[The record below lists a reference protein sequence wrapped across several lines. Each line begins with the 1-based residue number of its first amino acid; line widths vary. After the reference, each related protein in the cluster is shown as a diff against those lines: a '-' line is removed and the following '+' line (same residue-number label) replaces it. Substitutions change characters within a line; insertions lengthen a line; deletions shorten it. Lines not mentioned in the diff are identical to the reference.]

1 MEPATGKSASNQL
14 SSARNYAGGF
24 SRQKRRELQN
34 QFETGLQWLEQ
45 EPPDYDHALKL
56 FASCMKAD
64 PMGAVYT
71 YEFLQTLEAGYQKGL
86 YCHSWRQRRRNQKLV
101 KRITDLGAEEQWHEI
116 LNRAP
121 ETLYHN
127 ARNERL
133 LLELAFAAQTI
144 NAAETQW
151 VYLEFALKYFSG
163 SADVHVQIIHAFY
176 QSGRYDDANDHIF
189 NLIKIADDSVIQKV
203 LRALP
208 SVITQQFPA
217 VEAVAEAETLRTLAK
232 QAVTQH
238 DHWLKLCEILED
250 LNLYGQAIDAC
261 QQATKLLGN
270 PSEWTQRIL
279 DLRLHQAESRL
290 AFHEE
295 LKASEELL
303 GQLQHEV
310 WRVRTEYYQTLAA
323 QYPARPLLSIQLGWC
338 LVGTGNWYEAIKVF
352 DQLQQTKA
360 VKNPDKLALLLG
372 LAESQQAVRRFEEAL
387 ATYSQL
393 QSAIDISKSEKENL
407 DKWMRD
413 EIPGFHRQSFIERS
427 LKRIKTLANSMN
439 SPPSSEILPTNRKK

>member
-1 MEPATGKSASNQL
+1 LEPATNESASNQL
-14 SSARNYAGGF
+14 SSVRNYVGGF

-34 QFETGLQWLEQ
+34 QFETGLRWLEQ
-45 EPPDYDHALKL
+45 ETPDFDQALKL
-56 FASCMKAD
+56 FASCMRSD

-71 YEFLQTLEAGYQKGL
+71 YEFLKTLEAGYQKGM
-86 YCHSWRQRRRNQKLV
+86 YCHGWRQRRRNAKLV
-101 KRITDLGAEEQWHEI
+101 KRITNLGAEQQWHEI

-133 LLELAFAAQTI
+133 LLELAFAAQAI

-189 NLIKIADDSVIQKV
+189 NLIKIANDSVLQKV

-217 VEAVAEAETLRTLAK
+217 VETVGQVETLRAVAE
-232 QAVTQH
+232 QADAQD

-270 PSEWTQRIL
+270 PSEWTQRTL
-279 DLRLHQAESRL
+279 KLRLHQAESRL

-303 GQLQHEV
+303 DQLQHEV
-310 WRVRTEYYQTLAA
+310 WRIRTEYYQKLAA
-323 QYPARPLLSIQLGWC
+323 QYPARPLPSAQLGWC
-338 LVGTGNWYEAIKVF
+338 LIGTGNWYEAIKIF
-352 DQLQQTKA
+352 EDLRQIKNL
-360 VKNPDKLALLLG
+360 KNPAKLAVLLG
-372 LAESQQAVRRFEEAL
+372 LAESQQAVRRFEDAL
-387 ATYSQL
+387 QTYRLL
-393 QSAIDISKSEKENL
+393 QSALDSSKDEKENL
-407 DKWMRD
+407 DAWMRG

-427 LKRIKTLANSMN
+427 LKRIKTLSNSMN
-439 SPPSSEILPTNRKK
+439 SPPS

>member
-1 MEPATGKSASNQL
+1 M
-14 SSARNYAGGF
+14 
-24 SRQKRRELQN
+24 
-34 QFETGLQWLEQ
+34 
-45 EPPDYDHALKL
+45 
-56 FASCMKAD
+56 
-64 PMGAVYT
+64 
-71 YEFLQTLEAGYQKGL
+71 
-86 YCHSWRQRRRNQKLV
+86 
-101 KRITDLGAEEQWHEI
+101 
-116 LNRAP
+116 
-121 ETLYHN
+121 
-127 ARNERL
+127 
-133 LLELAFAAQTI
+133 
-144 NAAETQW
+144 
-151 VYLEFALKYFSG
+151 
-163 SADVHVQIIHAFY
+163 
-176 QSGRYDDANDHIF
+176 
-189 NLIKIADDSVIQKV
+189 
-203 LRALP
+203 
-208 SVITQQFPA
+208 
-217 VEAVAEAETLRTLAK
+217 
-232 QAVTQH
+232 
-238 DHWLKLCEILED
+238 KLCEILED

-393 QSAIDISKSEKENL
+393 QSGIDISKSEKENL

>member
-1 MEPATGKSASNQL
+1 MEPATSESASNQL
-14 SSARNYAGGF
+14 SSVRNYVGGF

-45 EPPDYDHALKL
+45 EPPDFDQALRL
-56 FASCMKAD
+56 FASCMKSD
-64 PMGAVYT
+64 PLGAVYT

-86 YCHSWRQRRRNQKLV
+86 YRHGWRQRRRNAKLV
-101 KRITDLGAEEQWHEI
+101 KRITDLGTDEQWHEI
-116 LNRAP
+116 LNQAP

-133 LLELAFAAQTI
+133 LLELAFAAQAI

-176 QSGRYDDANDHIF
+176 QSGRFDDANDHIF
-189 NLIKIADDSVIQKV
+189 NLIKIANNSVLQKV

-217 VEAVAEAETLRTLAK
+217 FETVDQVETLRAVAE
-232 QAVTQH
+232 QANTQ
-238 DHWLKLCEILED
+238 DEHWLKLCEMLED

-279 DLRLHQAESRL
+279 RLRLHQAESRL

-303 GQLQHEV
+303 DQLQLEV
-310 WRVRTEYYQTLAA
+310 WRIRTEYYQKLAA
-323 QYPARPLLSIQLGWC
+323 QYPARPLPSAQLGWC
-338 LVGTGNWYEAIKVF
+338 LVGTGNWYEAIKIF
-352 DQLQQTKA
+352 EDLRKIKTL
-360 VKNPDKLALLLG
+360 KNPAKLAVLLG
-372 LAESQQAVRRFEEAL
+372 LAESQQAVRRFEDAL
-387 ATYSQL
+387 QTYRLL
-393 QSAIDISKSEKENL
+393 QSALDSSKDEKENL
-407 DKWMRD
+407 DAWMRG

-427 LKRIKTLANSMN
+427 LKRIKTLSNSMN
-439 SPPSSEILPTNRKK
+439 SPPS